1 VRFAETPE
9 GRAAR
14 ELLGD
19 EERGTNRAPLG
30 ERFVNRMLAAGGRA
44 PTSLSTEEAKLLASI
59 RRLDARRGDGDPE
72 AFGTFSDLDGGDAFA
87 SRRSVEEAALLASLA
102 RLNGELVSP
111 SSGGTREG
119 DGKSVFP
126 VARRRAPDDG
136 FSDRSDRFLDERPRP
151 NDFPTKKSGPPPRY
165 VSPAEFP
172 AGVKPRPRRPAR
184 EPNRVPQRRWTPP
197 DRDAGPVLDEWGAP
211 PPRVETSPAGHAP
224 RRGVSAAPL
233 VKKRMN
239 VGYVPPNAR
248 AASARRGTHVRDS
261 GGVISG
267 RITDYF

>member
-1 VRFAETPE
+1 MTPHGRRQTRVRFAETPE

-19 EERGTNRAPLG
+19 AAFANRAPLG
-30 ERFVNRMLAAGGRA
+30 ERFVNRVLAADGRA

-59 RRLDARRGDGDPE
+59 RRLDARCFEGAPDAYGD
-72 AFGTFSDLDGGDAFA
+72 FSDSEGGDAFA
-87 SRRSVEEAALLASLA
+87 SQRSVEEAALLASLA
-102 RLNGELVSP
+102 RLDGELVSP
-111 SSGGTREG
+111 SSRRTREEG
-119 DGKSVFP
+119 DGKQQKRELEP
-126 VARRRAPDDG
+126 RRGDDG
-136 FSDRSDRFLDERPRP
+136 FFVSRRP
-151 NDFPTKKSGPPPRY
+151 SHEPPPRY

-184 EPNRVPQRRWTPP
+184 EPNRVPTRRWTPP
-197 DRDAGPVLDEWGAP
+197 DRDAGPVRDEWGAP
-211 PPRVETSPAGHAP
+211 PPRPETDAGRAP

-233 VKKRMN
+233 GKKRMN